1 MEPVVDLLRP
11 ISLMLKFFR
20 ICGLWP
26 EQSKFTWLYRIYT
39 LIFHLF
45 FTIAFDFCKHINLF
59 LETDLRLLTVGFF
72 IFLAE
77 ISLVARSVNLLVNFN
92 NITKCLNVAKEIS
105 LFDKNEVQIVRK
117 NLSFFS
123 KVMYFYMGSS
133 TTACIFSWG
142 APLFSSEPML
152 PYPGSFTNANGRFV
166 ITTEIT
172 KSVAGWY
179 PIDWKTNTRSYWI
192 AYWYQ
197 VIGTAYQAHA
207 IVLLQLFSIYL
218 MANIG
223 ARYEVLNYRLANLG
237 ERTKRTET
245 KFIECIKLHQ
255 EVVR

>member
-1 MEPVVDLLRP
+1 MEQQVDVLKP

-20 ICGLWP
+20 LCGLWP
-26 EQSKFTWLYRIYT
+26 RQSKYQWLYRIYT

-45 FTIAFDFCKHINLF
+45 FTVAFDFCKHINLF

-77 ISLVARSVNLLVNFN
+77 ISLVARSVNLLVNFT
-92 NITKCLNVAKEIS
+92 NISKCLDVAKEMS
-105 LFDKNEVQIVRK
+105 LLDKNEVRIVER
-117 NLSFFS
+117 NLSFYS

-152 PYPGSFTNANGRFV
+152 PYPG
-166 ITTEIT
+166 
-172 KSVAGWY
+172 WY
-179 PIDWKTNTRSYWI
+179 PVDWKTNNQSYWL

-223 ARYEVLNYRLANLG
+223 ARYDVLKYRLANLG
-237 ERTKRTET
+237 QFLSLAIYSSELDKSTGK
-245 KFIECIKLHQ
+245 IQ
-255 EVVR
+255 EVRRFVHGNAEH